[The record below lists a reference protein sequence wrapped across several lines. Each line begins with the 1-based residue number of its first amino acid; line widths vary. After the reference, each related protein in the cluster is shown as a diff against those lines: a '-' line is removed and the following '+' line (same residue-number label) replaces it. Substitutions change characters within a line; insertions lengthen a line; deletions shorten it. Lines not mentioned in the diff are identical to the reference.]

1 MQKSTLRAHF
11 FLLAANV
18 IYGINFSV
26 AKLVMPQYIQPS
38 GFILLRCL
46 GAVLLFWITGLF
58 IPDKKVENKDIG
70 FFALSA
76 IFGIAVNQL
85 LFFEGLNRT
94 SPINGGIIMVATPVL
109 VLIMASFIRGERI
122 TGLKILGI
130 ALGLIGALSLL
141 LFKSDFSFGSVTM
154 AGDLMILANATSYA
168 IYIVMIKPKMQTYHP
183 ITVMRWVFLFGT
195 IYVIPFGYNQF
206 TAIPWNTMP
215 ASILWA
221 TAFVVIGTTFFAYL
235 LNTMA
240 LAHLSASVV
249 GIYIYL
255 QPLLASAFAMLV
267 GQDTPTIQK
276 AISALLIFSGVF
288 LVSKK

>member
-1 MQKSTLRAHF
+1 MQKATLRAHF

-26 AKLVMPQYIQPS
+26 AKLVMPHYIQPS

-46 GAVLLFWITGLF
+46 GAVLLFWISGLF
-58 IPDKKVENKDIG
+58 VSDKKVEKKDIG

-141 LFKSDFSFGSVTM
+141 LLKSDFSFGSETM

-195 IYVIPFGYNQF
+195 LYVLPFGFNQF
-206 TAIPWNTMP
+206 STIPWDTMP
-215 ASILWA
+215 SSILWA

-240 LAHLSASVV
+240 LAHLSASIV

-255 QPLLASAFAMLV
+255 QPLLASAFAMLA
-267 GQDTPTIQK
+267 GQDTPTVQK
-276 AISALLIFSGVF
+276 AMAALLIFSGVF

>member
-1 MQKSTLRAHF
+1 VCSSDL
-11 FLLAANV
+11 
-18 IYGINFSV
+18 
-26 AKLVMPQYIQPS
+26 
-38 GFILLRCL
+38 
-46 GAVLLFWITGLF
+46 
-58 IPDKKVENKDIG
+58 
-70 FFALSA
+70 FALSA

-141 LFKSDFSFGSVTM
+141 LLKADFSFGSDTM

-168 IYIVMIKPKMQTYHP
+168 IYIVMIKPKMQNYHP

-195 IYVIPFGYNQF
+195 LYVIPFGFSQF
-206 TAIPWNTMP
+206 TVIPWDIMP
-215 ASILWA
+215 TSILWA

-255 QPLLASAFAMLV
+255 QPLLASAFAMLA
-267 GQDTPTIQK
+267 GQDTTTVQK
-276 AISALLIFSGVF
+276 AIAALLIFSGVF

>member
-1 MQKSTLRAHF
+1 MQKHLLKAHF
-11 FLLAANV
+11 FLLAANI

-46 GAVLLFWITGLF
+46 GAVVLFWITGLF
-58 IPDKKVENKDIG
+58 IPDKKVERKDIG
-70 FFALSA
+70 FFAIAA

-109 VLIMASFIRGERI
+109 VLIMASVIRGERI
-122 TGLKILGI
+122 TGLKVLGI
-130 ALGLIGALSLL
+130 VLGLIGALSLL
-141 LFKSDFSFGSVTM
+141 LLKSDFSFGSDTM

-168 IYIVMIKPKMQTYHP
+168 IYIVMIKPKMQAYHP

-195 IYVIPFGYNQF
+195 LYVIPFGFRQF
-206 TAIPWNTMP
+206 SAIPWSEMP
-215 ASILWA
+215 SSILWA
-221 TAFVVIGTTFFAYL
+221 TAFVVIGTTYFAYL
-235 LNTMA
+235 LNTLA

-255 QPLLASAFAMLV
+255 QPLLASFFAMLA

-276 AISALLIFSGVF
+276 GIAALFIFTGVF